1 MRALLTRMTRW
12 FASIGIAIFF
22 PTDALRSED
31 WSSFRGQGD
40 SIARVQSL
48 PIQWEMR
55 GRVEGAWD
63 IRLPGY
69 GQSSPVVW
77 KDRVFVTAVSG
88 ELKENLHVLAIDL
101 ATGSIVWQEDFE
113 ATQKVKDSDAV
124 SRGAPTP
131 AVDADGLL
139 VVFESGDVFALSH
152 DGDLRWKRSF
162 VADHGEIKGP
172 HGYSS
177 SPALCDDR
185 VILQVTHAGPSYV
198 LALSRRDGTTLWKTD
213 HPSQTGWSSPIIV
226 GEDPRKLAIVSSA
239 GSVRAFDVSNGREQW
254 YVDGLI
260 GNSTASP
267 TCFEHSILIGSGGDR
282 EGGGSPRRDRSTS
295 SASGSDATPPE
306 PAPNPSPKGS
316 LRIALGGEGNV
327 TQSHVAW
334 SNSKANAGYA
344 SPLVHK
350 NLAYFVNRVGVVQC
364 VDPQTGKELWS
375 HRLPSQVWASPI
387 GFNDV
392 VMFFCKEGSVIA
404 MDSGPE
410 PKVLAESTISTTD
423 IVYGVAAVEGA
434 WLVRKGRGLQKIVA
448 P

>member
-1 MRALLTRMTRW
+1 MHTLLTRMTRC
-12 FASIGIAIFF
+12 FAYSWIAIYL
-22 PTDALRSED
+22 PTKALHSED

-55 GRVEGAWD
+55 GRVAGAWD

-101 ATGSIVWQEDFE
+101 ATGSTLWQKDFE

-131 AVDADGLL
+131 AIDADGLL

-198 LALSRRDGTTLWKTD
+198 LALSRRDGATLWKTD
-213 HPSQTGWSSPIIV
+213 HPSQTGWSSPILV
-226 GEDPRKLAIVSSA
+226 TEDQQKLAIVSSA
-239 GSVRAFDVSNGREQW
+239 GSVRAYDVNHGREQW
-254 YVDGLI
+254 YVDGLA

-267 TCFEHSILIGSGGDR
+267 TYFEHSILIGSGGDR
-282 EGGGSPRRDRSTS
+282 EGGGGPRRDRSTS
-295 SASGSDATPPE
+295 SESSANATPPE
-306 PAPNPSPKGS
+306 SVPIPSHKGS
-316 LRIALGGEGNV
+316 LRISLGGEGNV

-334 SNSKANAGYA
+334 SNIKANAGYA

-350 NLAYFVNRVGVVQC
+350 KLAFFVNRVGVVQC
-364 VDPQTGKELWS
+364 VDPQTGKELWT

-387 GFNDV
+387 GYNDA
-392 VMFFCKEGSVIA
+392 VMFFCKEGSVVA
-404 MDSGPE
+404 MEAGPE
-410 PKVLAESTISTTD
+410 PKVVAESTISTTD